1 MTKKYTK
8 SLKCSLLLSLISS
21 TMMSFNMCMLTGIHV
36 FIKCFIFVN
45 NNSQNTSELNYK
57 TYCHN
62 DTNLKSILRVTNNKN
77 NSQENSQENTTTNI
91 VWSWGLLSSMIL
103 LIVPLTSLLCISLN
117 NHFGRKR
124 TLQFSI
130 IMNIIGLITMIFGFN
145 QNFYNFFLLGRFLS
159 GVTIG
164 INITCTPLYLQEI
177 ALPDQRRKFG
187 SYFFIFLNV
196 GIVLISVLELEQIF
210 GTAGEWIYVC
220 YLGIGLQVFAFVVS
234 LFSVDTPDYFISLGR
249 EDEAKI
255 VMGKLHGLDNL
266 ELLLKSKAQPPGAPK
281 DQVKANSTPESL
293 STLFK
298 NKNKSLTK
306 LTIMLLFLRKSI
318 ELASS
323 YSALVFFSGDIFSS
337 LGYTNNQVI
346 YLIIFSRVLAVV
358 AASLLS
364 FIIERNKKKKLL
376 MVICGLIVVCHGMM
390 VLLDVTEMDQ
400 IYLIDQLPNFKK
412 YATTIIL
419 NLLLCLCFLGPL
431 PIPTIITT
439 MMIRPQHRTIVNSF
453 IEFFGWIITFIATF
467 VFPILYQ
474 ILGNTFFGCFG
485 VLMVLNIIWMKFRF
499 IGPEGKDYGELERMV
514 GRRRFYL

>member
-1 MTKKYTK
+1 
-8 SLKCSLLLSLISS
+8 
-21 TMMSFNMCMLTGIHV
+21 
-36 FIKCFIFVN
+36 
-45 NNSQNTSELNYK
+45 
-57 TYCHN
+57 
-62 DTNLKSILRVTNNKN
+62 
-77 NSQENSQENTTTNI
+77 
-91 VWSWGLLSSMIL
+91 
-103 LIVPLTSLLCISLN
+103 
-117 NHFGRKR
+117 
-124 TLQFSI
+124 
-130 IMNIIGLITMIFGFN
+130 MNIIGLITMIFGFN
-145 QNFYNFFLLGRFLS
+145 KNIYNFFLLGRFLS

-196 GIVLISVLELEQIF
+196 GIVLISVLELQQIF
-210 GTAGEWIYVC
+210 GTPGEWIYVC

-249 EDEAKI
+249 DDEAKE

-266 ELLLKSKAQPPGAPK
+266 ELLLKSKAQSPK
-281 DQVKANSTPESL
+281 DQVQSHVKANSTPESL

-298 NKNKSLTK
+298 NKNKNLTK

-376 MVICGLIVVCHGMM
+376 MVICGLIVVCHGLML
-390 VLLDVTEMDQ
+390 LLDVIQ
-400 IYLIDQLPNFKK
+400 IDQLPNFKK

-499 IGPEGKDYGELERMV
+499 IGPEGKDYGELEGIV